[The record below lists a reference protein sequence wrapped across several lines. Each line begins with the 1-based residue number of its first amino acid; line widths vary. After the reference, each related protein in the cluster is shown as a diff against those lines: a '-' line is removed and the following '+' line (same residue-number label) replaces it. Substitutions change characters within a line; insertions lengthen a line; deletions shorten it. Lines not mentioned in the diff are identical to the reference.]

1 MSAIVSIAIAV
12 VIVRSGR
19 ELLAVS
25 DDSAVNMLAIMLAA
39 QLRGDNVLTP
49 ERKDRLPT
57 GVDWLDSNPI
67 CHWTVY
73 SDFAGSAAFPSPIVS
88 AFTV

>member
-1 MSAIVSIAIAV
+1 MSAIVLIAIAV

-49 ERKDRLPT
+49 EWKDRLPT
-57 GVDWLDSNPI
+57 GEDWLDSNPI

-73 SDFAGSAAFPSPIVS
+73 SDFAGSAAVPSPIVS